1 LPDLSRGAGGRP
13 LTATP
18 RVYYGWIV
26 VAGLSITE
34 TVSRGILYEPVF
46 WLLAGVLVLAA
57 LGLLVAPAR
66 VGER

>member
-1 LPDLSRGAGGRP
+1 
-13 LTATP
+13 
-18 RVYYGWIV
+18 
-26 VAGLSITE
+26 
-34 TVSRGILYEPVF
+34 VSRGILYEPVF